1 VLKHSLLPSDIKF
14 SPYVNLFKH
23 CGLDTWADV
32 EKHGKVASQLVR
44 VGAAAVSEAGDQAVQ
59 AAAGSICAA
68 AAAAVGPTSTTAPTA
83 ATTGTA

>member
-1 VLKHSLLPSDIKF
+1 MLPSDIKF